1 MKKKFVK
8 FSGAFDVMMLRM
20 ARDGFLSNLE
30 NLQCFQW
37 EVCLETM
44 LFIVD
49 QCEFFKKKTKSI
61 IVHTKFFTKSSKYF
75 VLMKWYFFCTTGP
88 KLRHIWGLDLLMLS
102 PQSITAIQQHIT
114 NNNRYIGTKPDIKIY
129 DHL

>member
-49 QCEFFKKKTKSI
+49 QCEFLKKKTKSI

-75 VLMKWYFFCTTGP
+75 VLMKWYFF
-88 KLRHIWGLDLLMLS
+88 LY
-102 PQSITAIQQHIT
+102 
-114 NNNRYIGTKPDIKIY
+114 NRS
-129 DHL
+129 

>member
-1 MKKKFVK
+1 MKKKSVK

-49 QCEFFKKKTKSI
+49 QCEFFKK
-61 IVHTKFFTKSSKYF
+61 
-75 VLMKWYFFCTTGP
+75 
-88 KLRHIWGLDLLMLS
+88 
-102 PQSITAIQQHIT
+102 
-114 NNNRYIGTKPDIKIY
+114 N
-129 DHL
+129 

>member
-1 MKKKFVK
+1 MKI
-8 FSGAFDVMMLRM
+8 SGAFDVMMLRM

-49 QCEFFKKKTKSI
+49 QCEFLRKTKSI
-61 IVHTKFFTKSSKYF
+61 IV
-75 VLMKWYFFCTTGP
+75 VLYSLQKAQNILC
-88 KLRHIWGLDLLMLS
+88 L
-102 PQSITAIQQHIT
+102 
-114 NNNRYIGTKPDIKIY
+114 
-129 DHL
+129 

>member
-8 FSGAFDVMMLRM
+8 ISGAFDVMMLRM

-49 QCEFFKKKTKSI
+49 QCEFLRKTKSI
-61 IVHTKFFTKSSKYF
+61 IV
-75 VLMKWYFFCTTGP
+75 VLYSLQKAQNILC
-88 KLRHIWGLDLLMLS
+88 L
-102 PQSITAIQQHIT
+102 
-114 NNNRYIGTKPDIKIY
+114 
-129 DHL
+129 

>member
-8 FSGAFDVMMLRM
+8 ISGAFDVMMLRM

-49 QCEFFKKKTKSI
+49 QCEFLKK
-61 IVHTKFFTKSSKYF
+61 
-75 VLMKWYFFCTTGP
+75 
-88 KLRHIWGLDLLMLS
+88 
-102 PQSITAIQQHIT
+102 
-114 NNNRYIGTKPDIKIY
+114 N
-129 DHL
+129 